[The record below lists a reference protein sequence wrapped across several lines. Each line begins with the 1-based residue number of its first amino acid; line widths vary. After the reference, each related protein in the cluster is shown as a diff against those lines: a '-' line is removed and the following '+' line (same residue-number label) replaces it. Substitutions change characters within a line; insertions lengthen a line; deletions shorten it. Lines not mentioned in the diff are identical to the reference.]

1 MVESFAVER
10 TVSNNAEGDLM
21 NAISNLLR
29 PVAVPTLAP
38 GGQAFVIRAIP
49 DLFTGE
55 VINIGVCVVLPS
67 GQRYAKVIDAPGR
80 LECMYGDAAHE
91 IVLLAKQAK
100 YCALNNLPSPALNII
115 FDQSEPY
122 YNLSPEQA
130 VDGFF
135 SDWVTVAL
143 AKPSAKTSIAQFTTE
158 DARREVLDVIRRL
171 RPIAAISPLI
181 PENPN
186 LLINID
192 DKNRL
197 VDVPLQPNFGAGTIE
212 SVDYGTG
219 TIRFHLLERITDLAA
234 VHRAGKASRLGM
246 FIVRPQGVVSEKKLR
261 EIDNAIDKVLWKIPS
276 NMRVKVESSIERTA
290 QFAIEWA
297 DEVAASGS

>member
-1 MVESFAVER
+1 
-10 TVSNNAEGDLM
+10 M

-29 PVAVPTLAP
+29 PSLVSKVAAS
-38 GGQAFVIRAIP
+38 GQAFVIRAIP

-55 VINIGVCVVLPS
+55 VINVGVCIVLPT

-80 LECMYGDAAHE
+80 LECLYGDAAHE

-100 YCALNNLPSPALNII
+100 YCAVNNLPSPALNII

-122 YNLSPEQA
+122 YNLSPDQA

-135 SDWVTVAL
+135 GDWVTVAL
-143 AKPSAKTSIAQFTTE
+143 AKPNAQISIAQFTTA

-171 RPIAAISPLI
+171 RPISAISPLI
-181 PENPN
+181 PENAS

-192 DKNRL
+192 EKNRL

-212 SVDYGTG
+212 SVDYGAG
-219 TIRFHLLERITDLAA
+219 TIRLHLLERITDLAA
-234 VHRAGKASRLGM
+234 VHRAGKASLLGM

-261 EIDNAIDKVLWKIPS
+261 EIDNAIDNVLWKIPG
-276 NMRVKVESSIERTA
+276 NMRVEVESSIERTA

-297 DEVAASGS
+297 DEVAASRS

>member
-1 MVESFAVER
+1 MVESVTSKRAFGKDVESNPMNTIISLLKPI
-10 TVSNNAEGDLM
+10 TVTASLP
-21 NAISNLLR
+21 S
-29 PVAVPTLAP
+29 
-38 GGQAFVIRAIP
+38 GQVFVIRAIP

-55 VINIGVCVVLPS
+55 VINVGACVVLPN
-67 GQRYAKVIDAPGR
+67 GQRLTKVIDAPGR

-100 YCALNNLPSPALNII
+100 YCAQHSLPSPALNII
-115 FDQSEPY
+115 FDHSEPY

-130 VDGFF
+130 LDGFF
-135 SDWVTVAL
+135 SDWVTVA
-143 AKPSAKTSIAQFTTE
+143 ATKTNVQTSIPSFTTE
-158 DARREVLDVIRRL
+158 DARREVLNVIKRL
-171 RPIAAISPLI
+171 RPIAAINPLI

-192 DKNRL
+192 EKNRL

-212 SVDYGTG
+212 SVDYGAS

-246 FIVRPQGVVSEKKLR
+246 FIVRPQGIVSEKKLR

-276 NMRVKVESSIERTA
+276 NMRVEVDSSIERTA
-290 QFAIEWA
+290 QSAIEWA
-297 DEVAASGS
+297 DEVASSTH